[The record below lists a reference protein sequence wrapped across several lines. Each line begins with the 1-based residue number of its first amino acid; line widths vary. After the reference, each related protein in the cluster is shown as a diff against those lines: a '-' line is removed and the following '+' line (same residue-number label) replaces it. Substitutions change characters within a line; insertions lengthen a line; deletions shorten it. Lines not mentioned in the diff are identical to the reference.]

1 MSSRI
6 VDTVNAVTPPASVG
20 LVVLD
25 GHSTGV
31 EDVVRLA
38 DGAARPVPGTD
49 AMKRVEES
57 WDAARQIA
65 ATGRVYG
72 RSTGVGANR
81 NEDVP
86 TEAAAGHGLRLLR
99 SHAGA
104 IGEELP
110 ARQVRAM
117 LAVRANQLLAGG
129 AGLRPTV
136 VTALCEAL
144 ETGAYPVV
152 NEFGSVGTGDIAAL
166 AQVGLALA
174 GEHPWRGLDGSDA
187 AGADAPGPGTSEL
200 GMSEPDAPGL
210 GTSESGGAESGAGR
224 SGSHPGG
231 QASSGPGGQPVSDLG
246 GQPVSDLGGRPVS
259 DLGGQAS
266 SGSGG
271 QLASDPGGQAPSGPG
286 GRQVSSPGGQ
296 PVSGPGGQASSGP
309 GGQPVSDPGG
319 QSVSRPGGQ
328 LASDPGGQPVSGP
341 GGYPVSGPGW
351 QSVSRPRGQSAPPEP
366 QALDNNDALA
376 LISSNALTLG
386 QAALALHELRGLI
399 GATQVVAALSL
410 LAVDGSHEAYA
421 APVHAARPHKG
432 STEVARRMRELIGA
446 ADRPT
451 PPLGRIQDPYG
462 FRCVPQIHGP
472 AHDAADA
479 LEGVLTV
486 EINAAAENPLISPED
501 MAAYHHGGFY
511 QAQLALALDH
521 FRLAVTQVARLSTS
535 RLSTLNEPAYTRLR
549 PFLADHEPASS
560 GVMILEYAAA
570 AALGDLR
577 AFSAPA
583 SLGHAVLSRGV
594 EEQASFASLAARQTL
609 RACGAYRLVV
619 GCELVA
625 AVRAL
630 RQRDL
635 RPEPELP
642 AGRALEL
649 AESVLEPDQA
659 DRPLTDDVTA
669 AAALL
674 DRFTDIWRGS
684 AS

>member
-1 MSSRI
+1 MSSRNM
-6 VDTVNAVTPPASVG
+6 DTFGALDAPVTTG

-25 GHSTGV
+25 GCGTGV
-31 EDVVRLA
+31 EDIVRLA
-38 DGAARPVPGTD
+38 DGTARPVPGTE
-49 AMKRVEES
+49 AMKRVEVS

-86 TEAAAGHGLRLLR
+86 TEAAAEHGLRLLR

-166 AQVGLALA
+166 AQFGLALV
-174 GEHPWRGLDGSDA
+174 GEHRWRGT
-187 AGADAPGPGTSEL
+187 GA
-200 GMSEPDAPGL
+200 
-210 GTSESGGAESGAGR
+210 
-224 SGSHPGG
+224 
-231 QASSGPGGQPVSDLG
+231 
-246 GQPVSDLGGRPVS
+246 
-259 DLGGQAS
+259 
-266 SGSGG
+266 
-271 QLASDPGGQAPSGPG
+271 
-286 GRQVSSPGGQ
+286 
-296 PVSGPGGQASSGP
+296 
-309 GGQPVSDPGG
+309 
-319 QSVSRPGGQ
+319 
-328 LASDPGGQPVSGP
+328 
-341 GGYPVSGPGW
+341 
-351 QSVSRPRGQSAPPEP
+351 PEP
-366 QALDNNDALA
+366 QPLDNNDALA

-386 QAALALHELRGLI
+386 QSALALHELRGLI

-421 APVHAARPHKG
+421 APVHAARPHRG
-432 STEVARRMRELIGA
+432 SVEVARRMRELIGA

-479 LEGVLTV
+479 LDEVLSV
-486 EINAAAENPLISPED
+486 EINAAAENPLISAED

-549 PFLADHEPASS
+549 PFLADQEPASS
-560 GVMILEYAAA
+560 GVMILEYAAG

-635 RPEPELP
+635 RPDPELP
-642 AGRALEL
+642 VGRALEL
-649 AESVLEPDQA
+649 AESVLGLDQA

-684 AS
+684 GS

>member
-6 VDTVNAVTPPASVG
+6 VDAPDPAAVAHTG
-20 LVVLD
+20 LVILD
-25 GHSTGV
+25 GIGLGV
-31 EDVVRLA
+31 ADVVRLA
-38 DGAARPVPGTD
+38 DGSARPVPGTD
-49 AMKRVEES
+49 AMKRVAES

-86 TEAAAGHGLRLLR
+86 TEAAAEHGLRLLR

-144 ETGAYPVV
+144 ENGAYPVV

-166 AQVGLALA
+166 AQAGLALA
-174 GEHPWRGLDGSDA
+174 GEHPWRETGSGGAGIGGRGAGSGGTGVGGRGAQSGGTGAGGQGADWADVDGRGA
-187 AGADAPGPGTSEL
+187 AGAGAAVVGASPSAAPHP
-200 GMSEPDAPGL
+200 EPRRPA
-210 GTSESGGAESGAGR
+210 SGA
-224 SGSHPGG
+224 
-231 QASSGPGGQPVSDLG
+231 
-246 GQPVSDLGGRPVS
+246 
-259 DLGGQAS
+259 
-266 SGSGG
+266 
-271 QLASDPGGQAPSGPG
+271 
-286 GRQVSSPGGQ
+286 
-296 PVSGPGGQASSGP
+296 
-309 GGQPVSDPGG
+309 
-319 QSVSRPGGQ
+319 
-328 LASDPGGQPVSGP
+328 
-341 GGYPVSGPGW
+341 
-351 QSVSRPRGQSAPPEP
+351 PEP
-366 QALDNNDALA
+366 QPLDNNDALA
-376 LISSNALTLG
+376 FISSNALTLG
-386 QAALALHELRGLI
+386 QAALALHELRGLVE
-399 GATQVVAALSL
+399 ATQVVAALSL

-421 APVHAARPHKG
+421 APVHAARRHRG
-432 STEVARRMRELIGA
+432 SAEVARRMRHLIGA
-446 ADRPT
+446 EDRPT

-462 FRCVPQIHGP
+462 FRCLPQIHGP

-479 LEGVLTV
+479 LEEVLAI

-521 FRLAVTQVARLSTS
+521 FRLALTQVARLSTS
-535 RLSTLNEPAYTRLR
+535 RLSTLNEPAFTRLR
-549 PFLADHEPASS
+549 PFLADQEPASS
-560 GVMILEYAAA
+560 GVMILEYAAG

-635 RPEPELP
+635 RPEPGLP
-642 AGRALEL
+642 VGRALEL
-649 AESVLEPDQA
+649 AETVLADDPA
-659 DRPLTDDVTA
+659 DRPLTGDVTA

-684 AS
+684 EA

>member
-1 MSSRI
+1 MSSRN
-6 VDTVNAVTPPASVG
+6 VDVPSGVTAG

-25 GHSTGV
+25 GCSTGV
-31 EDVVRLA
+31 ADVVRLA
-38 DGAARPVPGTD
+38 DGAARPVPGTE

-65 ATGRVYG
+65 ASGRVYG

-86 TEAAAGHGLRLLR
+86 TASAAGHGLRLLR

-174 GEHPWRGLDGSDA
+174 GEHPWRSAA
-187 AGADAPGPGTSEL
+187 AGAGQFPEGQFPQGRYPE
-200 GMSEPDAPGL
+200 GL
-210 GTSESGGAESGAGR
+210 G
-224 SGSHPGG
+224 
-231 QASSGPGGQPVSDLG
+231 
-246 GQPVSDLGGRPVS
+246 
-259 DLGGQAS
+259 
-266 SGSGG
+266 
-271 QLASDPGGQAPSGPG
+271 
-286 GRQVSSPGGQ
+286 
-296 PVSGPGGQASSGP
+296 
-309 GGQPVSDPGG
+309 
-319 QSVSRPGGQ
+319 
-328 LASDPGGQPVSGP
+328 
-341 GGYPVSGPGW
+341 
-351 QSVSRPRGQSAPPEP
+351 PEP
-366 QALDNNDALA
+366 QPLDNNDALA

-386 QAALALHELRGLI
+386 QAALALDELRGLI

-421 APVHAARPHKG
+421 EPVHAARPHRG
-432 STEVARRMRELIGA
+432 SVEVARRMRELIGA
-446 ADRPT
+446 ADRPV

-472 AHDAADA
+472 AQDAADA
-479 LEGVLTV
+479 LEDVLTV
-486 EINAAAENPLISPED
+486 EINAAAENPLICPED

-549 PFLADHEPASS
+549 PFLADSEPASS

-630 RQRDL
+630 RQRGL
-635 RPEPELP
+635 RPDPELP

-649 AESVLEPDQA
+649 AESVLDPEQA
-659 DRPLTDDVTA
+659 DRPLTDDVGT

>member
-6 VDTVNAVTPPASVG
+6 VDTPEAVHTG

-25 GHSTGV
+25 GIGLGV
-31 EDVVRLA
+31 ADVVRLA
-38 DGAARPVPGTD
+38 DGTARPVPGTD
-49 AMKRVEES
+49 AMKRVTES

-86 TEAAAGHGLRLLR
+86 TEAAAEHGLRLLR

-104 IGEELP
+104 IGDELP
-110 ARQVRAM
+110 SRQVRAM

-144 ETGAYPVV
+144 ENGVHPVV

-174 GEHPWRGLDGSDA
+174 GEHPWRER
-187 AGADAPGPGTSEL
+187 DAPGSGVV
-200 GMSEPDAPGL
+200 GAP
-210 GTSESGGAESGAGR
+210 EA
-224 SGSHPGG
+224 
-231 QASSGPGGQPVSDLG
+231 QP
-246 GQPVSDLGGRPVS
+246 
-259 DLGGQAS
+259 
-266 SGSGG
+266 
-271 QLASDPGGQAPSGPG
+271 
-286 GRQVSSPGGQ
+286 
-296 PVSGPGGQASSGP
+296 
-309 GGQPVSDPGG
+309 
-319 QSVSRPGGQ
+319 
-328 LASDPGGQPVSGP
+328 
-341 GGYPVSGPGW
+341 
-351 QSVSRPRGQSAPPEP
+351 
-366 QALDNNDALA
+366 LDNNDALA
-376 LISSNALTLG
+376 FISSNALTLG
-386 QAALALHELRGLI
+386 QSALALYELRGLI
-399 GATQVVAALSL
+399 EATQVVAALSL

-421 APVHAARPHKG
+421 APVHAARPHRG
-432 STEVARRMRELIGA
+432 SARVAARMRELIGA

-462 FRCVPQIHGP
+462 FRCLPQIHGP

-479 LEGVLTV
+479 LEEVLAI

-521 FRLAVTQVARLSTS
+521 FRLALTQVARLSTS

-560 GVMILEYAAA
+560 GVMILEYAAG

-594 EEQASFASLAARQTL
+594 EEQASFASLAARQTG
-609 RACGAYRLVV
+609 RACRAYRLVV

-635 RPEPELP
+635 RPEPDLP
-642 AGRALEL
+642 VGRAFRL
-649 AESVLEPDQA
+649 AESVLQEDQA

-674 DRFTDIWRGS
+674 DRFTEIWRGNE
-684 AS
+684 

>member
-1 MSSRI
+1 MSSRNA
-6 VDTVNAVTPPASVG
+6 DTSSEVVAGLTAG

-25 GHSTGV
+25 GCSTGV
-31 EDVVRLA
+31 TDIVKLA
-38 DGAARPVPGTD
+38 DGAARPVPGTE
-49 AMKRVEES
+49 AMKRVEQS

-86 TEAAAGHGLRLLR
+86 TEAAAEHGLRLLR

-166 AQVGLALA
+166 AQVGLALV
-174 GEHPWRGLDGSDA
+174 GEHPWRGPEQGV
-187 AGADAPGPGTSEL
+187 PP
-200 GMSEPDAPGL
+200 
-210 GTSESGGAESGAGR
+210 
-224 SGSHPGG
+224 
-231 QASSGPGGQPVSDLG
+231 QV
-246 GQPVSDLGGRPVS
+246 
-259 DLGGQAS
+259 
-266 SGSGG
+266 
-271 QLASDPGGQAPSGPG
+271 QAPSAQARAQAQAQAPSVQAQVQAPSVQAQGPSPLG
-286 GRQVSSPGGQ
+286 LGERVTSFGEEVSSVG
-296 PVSGPGGQASSGP
+296 
-309 GGQPVSDPGG
+309 
-319 QSVSRPGGQ
+319 
-328 LASDPGGQPVSGP
+328 
-341 GGYPVSGPGW
+341 
-351 QSVSRPRGQSAPPEP
+351 RGLPPEP
-366 QALDNNDALA
+366 QPLDNNDALA

-386 QAALALHELRGLI
+386 QSALALDELRGLI
-399 GATQVVAALSL
+399 EATQVVAALSL

-432 STEVARRMRELIGA
+432 SAEVARRMRELIGA

-472 AHDAADA
+472 AQDAADA
-479 LEGVLTV
+479 LEEVLV
-486 EINAAAENPLISPED
+486 IEINAAAENPLISPED

-619 GCELVA
+619 GCELVS

-635 RPEPELP
+635 RPDPELP
-642 AGRALEL
+642 VGRAMEL
-649 AESVLEPDQA
+649 AESVLGLDQT

-684 AS
+684 ES

>member
-1 MSSRI
+1 MSSRN
-6 VDTVNAVTPPASVG
+6 VDTFDAVDAPVTAG

-25 GHSTGV
+25 GCGTGV
-31 EDVVRLA
+31 EDIVRLA
-38 DGAARPVPGTD
+38 DGTSRPVPGTE
-49 AMKRVEES
+49 AMKRVEVS

-86 TEAAAGHGLRLLR
+86 TEAAAEHGLRLLR

-144 ETGAYPVV
+144 EAGAYPVV

-166 AQVGLALA
+166 AQLGLALV
-174 GEHPWRGLDGSDA
+174 GEHRWRGT
-187 AGADAPGPGTSEL
+187 GA
-200 GMSEPDAPGL
+200 
-210 GTSESGGAESGAGR
+210 
-224 SGSHPGG
+224 
-231 QASSGPGGQPVSDLG
+231 
-246 GQPVSDLGGRPVS
+246 
-259 DLGGQAS
+259 
-266 SGSGG
+266 
-271 QLASDPGGQAPSGPG
+271 
-286 GRQVSSPGGQ
+286 
-296 PVSGPGGQASSGP
+296 
-309 GGQPVSDPGG
+309 
-319 QSVSRPGGQ
+319 
-328 LASDPGGQPVSGP
+328 
-341 GGYPVSGPGW
+341 
-351 QSVSRPRGQSAPPEP
+351 PEP
-366 QALDNNDALA
+366 QPLDNNDALA

-386 QAALALHELRGLI
+386 QSALALHELRGLI
-399 GATQVVAALSL
+399 AATQVVAALSL

-421 APVHAARPHKG
+421 APVHAARPHRG
-432 STEVARRMRELIGA
+432 SGEVARRMRELIGA

-479 LEGVLTV
+479 LDEVLSV
-486 EINAAAENPLISPED
+486 EINAAAENPLISAED

-560 GVMILEYAAA
+560 GVMILEYAAG

-635 RPEPELP
+635 RPDPELP
-642 AGRALEL
+642 VGRALEL
-649 AESVLEPDQA
+649 AESVLGLDQA

-674 DRFTDIWRGS
+674 DRFADIWRGS
-684 AS
+684 GS

>member
-6 VDTVNAVTPPASVG
+6 VDNPPSVPAVEPSERSAT
-20 LVVLD
+20 VVLD
-25 GHSTGV
+25 GSGLGV

-38 DGAARPVPGTD
+38 DGAARPVPGAD
-49 AMKRVEES
+49 ALLRVEHS
-57 WDAARQIA
+57 WNAARQIA

-86 TEAAAGHGLRLLR
+86 TEAAADHGLRLLR

-104 IGEELP
+104 VGEELP
-110 ARQVRAM
+110 ARQVRAA

-129 AGLRPTV
+129 AGLRPSV

-144 ETGAYPVV
+144 ESGAYPVV
-152 NEFGSVGTGDIAAL
+152 NEFGSVGTGDIAGL

-174 GEHPWRGLDGSDA
+174 GERPWRGPA
-187 AGADAPGPGTSEL
+187 A
-200 GMSEPDAPGL
+200 
-210 GTSESGGAESGAGR
+210 
-224 SGSHPGG
+224 
-231 QASSGPGGQPVSDLG
+231 
-246 GQPVSDLGGRPVS
+246 
-259 DLGGQAS
+259 
-266 SGSGG
+266 
-271 QLASDPGGQAPSGPG
+271 
-286 GRQVSSPGGQ
+286 
-296 PVSGPGGQASSGP
+296 
-309 GGQPVSDPGG
+309 
-319 QSVSRPGGQ
+319 
-328 LASDPGGQPVSGP
+328 
-341 GGYPVSGPGW
+341 
-351 QSVSRPRGQSAPPEP
+351 PEP
-366 QALDNNDALA
+366 QSLDNNDALA
-376 LISSNALTLG
+376 LISSNAVTLG
-386 QAALALHELRGLI
+386 QSALALHELRGLI

-421 APVHAARPHKG
+421 APVHAARPHRG
-432 STEVARRMRELIGA
+432 SAEVARRMRELIGA

-462 FRCVPQIHGP
+462 LRCVPQIHGP

-479 LEGVLTV
+479 LERVLTV
-486 EINAAAENPLISPED
+486 EINAAAENPLIAPED
-501 MAAYHHGGFY
+501 LAAYHHGGFY
-511 QAQLALALDH
+511 ALQLALALDH
-521 FRLAVTQVARLSTS
+521 FRLALTQVARLSTS

-549 PFLADHEPASS
+549 PFLADHEPAAS

-635 RPEPELP
+635 RPDPGLP
-642 AGRALEL
+642 AGRAFAL
-649 AESVLEPDQA
+649 AESVLDPDPA
-659 DRPLTDDVTA
+659 DRPLTQDVTR

>member
-1 MSSRI
+1 MSSHM
-6 VDTVNAVTPPASVG
+6 VDASGFVYSG
-20 LVVLD
+20 SVILD
-25 GHSTGV
+25 GTALEVS
-31 EDVVRLA
+31 DVVRLA
-38 DGAARPVPGTD
+38 DGAARPVPGAE
-49 AMKRVEES
+49 AMKRVTES

-117 LAVRANQLLAGG
+117 LAIRANQLLAGG
-129 AGLRPTV
+129 AGLRPGV
-136 VTALCEAL
+136 ITALCEAL
-144 ETGAYPVV
+144 EAGVHPVV

-174 GEHPWRGLDGSDA
+174 GERPWRE
-187 AGADAPGPGTSEL
+187 PGTSW
-200 GMSEPDAPGL
+200 
-210 GTSESGGAESGAGR
+210 AG
-224 SGSHPGG
+224 
-231 QASSGPGGQPVSDLG
+231 SSQTAV
-246 GQPVSDLGGRPVS
+246 VR
-259 DLGGQAS
+259 A
-266 SGSGG
+266 
-271 QLASDPGGQAPSGPG
+271 
-286 GRQVSSPGGQ
+286 
-296 PVSGPGGQASSGP
+296 
-309 GGQPVSDPGG
+309 
-319 QSVSRPGGQ
+319 
-328 LASDPGGQPVSGP
+328 
-341 GGYPVSGPGW
+341 
-351 QSVSRPRGQSAPPEP
+351 PEP
-366 QALDNNDALA
+366 QPLDNNDALA
-376 LISSNALTLG
+376 LISSNALTLA

-410 LAVDGSHEAYA
+410 LAVDGSHEPFA
-421 APVHAARPHKG
+421 APVHAARPHRG
-432 STEVARRMRELIGA
+432 SAEVARRMRALIGA
-446 ADRPT
+446 AERPS

-462 FRCVPQIHGP
+462 FRCLPQIHGP
-472 AHDAADA
+472 AQDAADA
-479 LEGVLTV
+479 LEQVLAV

-511 QAQLALALDH
+511 LTQLALALDH

-549 PFLADHEPASS
+549 PFLADQEPASS
-560 GVMILEYAAA
+560 GVMILEYAAG
-570 AALGDLR
+570 AALGDVR

-630 RQRDL
+630 RLRDL
-635 RPEPELP
+635 RPDPDLP
-642 AGRALEL
+642 VGRALAL
-649 AESVLEPDQA
+649 AESVLDEDPA

-674 DRFTDIWRGS
+674 DKFTEIWARS
-684 AS
+684 TS

>member
-6 VDTVNAVTPPASVG
+6 VDAPGVEHSG
-20 LVVLD
+20 LVILD
-25 GHSTGV
+25 GIGMGV
-31 EDVVRLA
+31 DDVVRLA
-38 DGAARPVPGTD
+38 DGVARPVPGTD
-49 AMKRVEES
+49 GMRRAEES
-57 WDAARQIA
+57 WNAARQIA

-136 VTALCEAL
+136 VGALCEAL
-144 ETGAYPVV
+144 ESGAHPVV

-174 GEHPWRGLDGSDA
+174 GEHPWRGEKPP
-187 AGADAPGPGTSEL
+187 AP
-200 GMSEPDAPGL
+200 
-210 GTSESGGAESGAGR
+210 
-224 SGSHPGG
+224 
-231 QASSGPGGQPVSDLG
+231 QP
-246 GQPVSDLGGRPVS
+246 
-259 DLGGQAS
+259 
-266 SGSGG
+266 
-271 QLASDPGGQAPSGPG
+271 
-286 GRQVSSPGGQ
+286 
-296 PVSGPGGQASSGP
+296 
-309 GGQPVSDPGG
+309 
-319 QSVSRPGGQ
+319 
-328 LASDPGGQPVSGP
+328 
-341 GGYPVSGPGW
+341 
-351 QSVSRPRGQSAPPEP
+351 
-366 QALDNNDALA
+366 LDNNDALA

-386 QAALALHELRGLI
+386 QSALALHELRGLI
-399 GATQVVAALSL
+399 EATQVVAALSL

-421 APVHAARPHKG
+421 APVHAARPHRG
-432 STEVARRMRELIGA
+432 SMAVARRMRELIGA

-462 FRCVPQIHGP
+462 FRCLPQIHGP
-472 AHDAADA
+472 ALDAADA
-479 LEGVLTV
+479 LEQVLAV
-486 EINAAAENPLISPED
+486 EINAAAENPLISAED
-501 MAAYHHGGFY
+501 LAAYHHGGFY

-535 RLSTLNEPAYTRLR
+535 RLSSLNEPAFTRLR
-549 PFLADHEPASS
+549 PFLADQEAASS
-560 GVMILEYAAA
+560 GVMILEYAAG

-609 RACGAYRLVV
+609 RACRAYRLVV

-630 RQRDL
+630 RQREL
-635 RPEPELP
+635 RPEPGL
-642 AGRALEL
+642 GVGLALEL
-649 AESVLEPDQA
+649 AEAVLEADPA

-669 AAALL
+669 AAGLL
-674 DRFTDIWRGS
+674 DRFTDIWRGTTS
-684 AS
+684 

>member
-1 MSSRI
+1 MSSPVVDGPAV
-6 VDTVNAVTPPASVG
+6 VDTGSV
-20 LVVLD
+20 LLD
-25 GHSTGV
+25 GRGLSV
-31 EDVVRLA
+31 ADVVRLA
-38 DGAARPVPGTD
+38 DGAARPVPQD
-49 AMKRVEES
+49 EAMKRATRS
-57 WDAARQIA
+57 WDAARRIA

-86 TEAAAGHGLRLLR
+86 TEAAAEHGLRLLR
-99 SHAGA
+99 SHAGG

-144 ETGAYPVV
+144 ESGAHPVV
-152 NEFGSVGTGDIAAL
+152 NEFGSVGTGDLTAL
-166 AQVGLALA
+166 AQAGLALV
-174 GEHPWRGLDGSDA
+174 GEHPWRG
-187 AGADAPGPGTSEL
+187 AGA
-200 GMSEPDAPGL
+200 
-210 GTSESGGAESGAGR
+210 
-224 SGSHPGG
+224 
-231 QASSGPGGQPVSDLG
+231 
-246 GQPVSDLGGRPVS
+246 
-259 DLGGQAS
+259 
-266 SGSGG
+266 
-271 QLASDPGGQAPSGPG
+271 
-286 GRQVSSPGGQ
+286 
-296 PVSGPGGQASSGP
+296 
-309 GGQPVSDPGG
+309 
-319 QSVSRPGGQ
+319 
-328 LASDPGGQPVSGP
+328 
-341 GGYPVSGPGW
+341 
-351 QSVSRPRGQSAPPEP
+351 PEP
-366 QALDNNDALA
+366 QPLDNNDALA

-399 GATQVVAALSL
+399 AATQVVAALSL
-410 LAVDGSHEAYA
+410 LAVDGSHEPYA
-421 APVHAARPHKG
+421 APVHQARPHRG
-432 STEVARRMRELIGA
+432 AGEVARRMRELIGA

-462 FRCVPQIHGP
+462 FRCLPQIHGP

-479 LEGVLTV
+479 LEAVLAV
-486 EINAAAENPLISPED
+486 ELNAAAENPLIAAD
-501 MAAYHHGGFY
+501 DLAAYHHGGFY
-511 QAQLALALDH
+511 QAGLALALDH

-560 GVMILEYAAA
+560 GVMILEYSAA

-635 RPEPELP
+635 RPEPGLP

-649 AESVLEPDQA
+649 AEAVLDDDQA

-669 AAALL
+669 AARLL
-674 DRFTDIWRGS
+674 DRFTEIWRGNG
-684 AS
+684 A

>member
-6 VDTVNAVTPPASVG
+6 VDKPSPGYSDLVILDGVG
-20 LVVLD
+20 L
-25 GHSTGV
+25 GV

-38 DGAARPVPGTD
+38 EGAARPVPGTE

-81 NEDVP
+81 TEDVP

-129 AGLRPTV
+129 AGLRPSV
-136 VTALCEAL
+136 VTALCDAL
-144 ETGAYPVV
+144 DSGAYPVV

-166 AQVGLALA
+166 AQAGLALA
-174 GEHPWRGLDGSDA
+174 GEHPWKG
-187 AGADAPGPGTSEL
+187 AGAP
-200 GMSEPDAPGL
+200 
-210 GTSESGGAESGAGR
+210 
-224 SGSHPGG
+224 
-231 QASSGPGGQPVSDLG
+231 QP
-246 GQPVSDLGGRPVS
+246 QP
-259 DLGGQAS
+259 
-266 SGSGG
+266 
-271 QLASDPGGQAPSGPG
+271 
-286 GRQVSSPGGQ
+286 
-296 PVSGPGGQASSGP
+296 
-309 GGQPVSDPGG
+309 
-319 QSVSRPGGQ
+319 
-328 LASDPGGQPVSGP
+328 
-341 GGYPVSGPGW
+341 
-351 QSVSRPRGQSAPPEP
+351 
-366 QALDNNDALA
+366 LDNNDALA
-376 LISSNALTLG
+376 FISSNALTLG
-386 QAALALHELRGLI
+386 QAALALHELRGLVA
-399 GATQVVAALSL
+399 ATQVVAALSL

-421 APVHAARPHKG
+421 APVHAARPHRG
-432 STEVARRMRELIGA
+432 SAEVARRMRRLIGA

-462 FRCVPQIHGP
+462 FRCLPQIHGP

-479 LEGVLTV
+479 LEEVLAI

-549 PFLADHEPASS
+549 PFLADNEPASS
-560 GVMILEYAAA
+560 GVMILEYAAG

-609 RACGAYRLVV
+609 RACSAYRLVV

-630 RQRDL
+630 HLRGL

-642 AGRALEL
+642 VGRALEL
-649 AESVLEPDQA
+649 AESVLEADLA

-669 AAALL
+669 AARLL

-684 AS
+684 TS

>member
-1 MSSRI
+1 MSSRNA
-6 VDTVNAVTPPASVG
+6 DTSRAVVAGLTTG

-25 GHSTGV
+25 GCSTGV
-31 EDVVRLA
+31 ADIVRLA
-38 DGAARPVPGTD
+38 DGAARPVPGTE
-49 AMKRVEES
+49 AMKRVEQS

-86 TEAAAGHGLRLLR
+86 TEAAAEHGLRLLR

-166 AQVGLALA
+166 AQVGLALV
-174 GEHPWRGLDGSDA
+174 GEHPWRGPEQG
-187 AGADAPGPGTSEL
+187 GP
-200 GMSEPDAPGL
+200 P
-210 GTSESGGAESGAGR
+210 R
-224 SGSHPGG
+224 
-231 QASSGPGGQPVSDLG
+231 V
-246 GQPVSDLGGRPVS
+246 
-259 DLGGQAS
+259 
-266 SGSGG
+266 
-271 QLASDPGGQAPSGPG
+271 QAPSVQAQAPSPLGLG
-286 GRQVSSPGGQ
+286 ERVTSFGEEVSSVGQ
-296 PVSGPGGQASSGP
+296 GLPPAP
-309 GGQPVSDPGG
+309 QP
-319 QSVSRPGGQ
+319 
-328 LASDPGGQPVSGP
+328 
-341 GGYPVSGPGW
+341 
-351 QSVSRPRGQSAPPEP
+351 
-366 QALDNNDALA
+366 LDNNDALA

-386 QAALALHELRGLI
+386 QSALALDELRGLI
-399 GATQVVAALSL
+399 EATQVVAALSL

-432 STEVARRMRELIGA
+432 SAEVARRMRELIGS

-472 AHDAADA
+472 AQDAADA
-479 LEGVLTV
+479 LEEVLVV

-619 GCELVA
+619 GCELVS

-635 RPEPELP
+635 RPDPELP
-642 AGRALEL
+642 VGRAMEL
-649 AESVLEPDQA
+649 AESVLGLDQT

-684 AS
+684 ES

>member
-1 MSSRI
+1 MSSQI
-6 VDTVNAVTPPASVG
+6 VDAAGAVSSGHTGP
-20 LVVLD
+20 VVLD
-25 GHSTGV
+25 GTGLRV

-38 DGAARPVPGTD
+38 DGTARPEPGSD
-49 AMKRVEES
+49 AMKRVAES

-86 TEAAAGHGLRLLR
+86 TEAAAEHGLRLLR

-110 ARQVRAM
+110 ARQVRAL

-144 ETGAYPVV
+144 ESGAYPVV

-166 AQVGLALA
+166 AQVALALA
-174 GEHPWRGLDGSDA
+174 GEHQWRGAGS
-187 AGADAPGPGTSEL
+187 
-200 GMSEPDAPGL
+200 
-210 GTSESGGAESGAGR
+210 SGAGDA
-224 SGSHPGG
+224 SGE
-231 QASSGPGGQPVSDLG
+231 
-246 GQPVSDLGGRPVS
+246 
-259 DLGGQAS
+259 
-266 SGSGG
+266 
-271 QLASDPGGQAPSGPG
+271 
-286 GRQVSSPGGQ
+286 
-296 PVSGPGGQASSGP
+296 
-309 GGQPVSDPGG
+309 
-319 QSVSRPGGQ
+319 
-328 LASDPGGQPVSGP
+328 
-341 GGYPVSGPGW
+341 
-351 QSVSRPRGQSAPPEP
+351 PRGVVGAPEP
-366 QALDNNDALA
+366 QHLDNNDALA
-376 LISSNALTLG
+376 FISSNALTLA
-386 QAALALHELRGLI
+386 QAALALHELRGLLE
-399 GATQVVAALSL
+399 ATQVVGALSV
-410 LAVDGSHEAYA
+410 LAIDGAHEAYA
-421 APVHAARPHKG
+421 APVHAARPHRG
-432 STEVARRMRELIGA
+432 SIEVARRMRELTGA
-446 ADRPT
+446 PDRPA
-451 PPLGRIQDPYG
+451 PPLGRLQDPYG
-462 FRCVPQIHGP
+462 FRCLPQVHGP

-479 LEGVLTV
+479 LEEVV
-486 EINAAAENPLISPED
+486 AIEINAAAENPLIAPED

-521 FRLAVTQVARLSTS
+521 FRLALTQVARLSTS
-535 RLSTLNEPAYTRLR
+535 RLSTLNEPVYTRLR

-560 GVMILEYAAA
+560 GVMILEYAAG

-630 RQRDL
+630 RQREIRPDPDL
-635 RPEPELP
+635 PV
-642 AGRALEL
+642 GRALEL
-649 AESVLEPDQA
+649 ALSVLNEDQA

-674 DRFTDIWRGS
+674 DRFTDIWRGE
-684 AS
+684 

>member
-6 VDTVNAVTPPASVG
+6 VDAPVSVPSARSAA
-20 LVVLD
+20 VVLD
-25 GHSTGV
+25 GSGLGV

-38 DGAARPVPGTD
+38 DGAAHPVPEAG
-49 AMKRVEES
+49 AMRRVEHS
-57 WDAARQIA
+57 WNAARQIA

-129 AGLRPTV
+129 AGLRPGV

-144 ETGAYPVV
+144 ETGAHPVV

-166 AQVGLALA
+166 AQLGLALA
-174 GEHPWRGLDGSDA
+174 GEHPWRG
-187 AGADAPGPGTSEL
+187 AGAPA
-200 GMSEPDAPGL
+200 A
-210 GTSESGGAESGAGR
+210 
-224 SGSHPGG
+224 
-231 QASSGPGGQPVSDLG
+231 QP
-246 GQPVSDLGGRPVS
+246 
-259 DLGGQAS
+259 
-266 SGSGG
+266 
-271 QLASDPGGQAPSGPG
+271 
-286 GRQVSSPGGQ
+286 
-296 PVSGPGGQASSGP
+296 
-309 GGQPVSDPGG
+309 
-319 QSVSRPGGQ
+319 
-328 LASDPGGQPVSGP
+328 
-341 GGYPVSGPGW
+341 
-351 QSVSRPRGQSAPPEP
+351 
-366 QALDNNDALA
+366 LDNNDALA

-386 QAALALHELRGLI
+386 QSALALRELRGLI

-410 LAVDGSHEAYA
+410 IAVDGSHEAYA
-421 APVHAARPHKG
+421 APVHAARPHRG

-462 FRCVPQIHGP
+462 FRCLPQIHGP

-479 LEGVLTV
+479 LEQVLTV
-486 EINAAAENPLISPED
+486 EINAAAENPLIAPAD
-501 MAAYHHGGFY
+501 QAAYHHGGFY

-521 FRLAVTQVARLSTS
+521 FRLALTQVARLSTS

-549 PFLADHEPASS
+549 PFLADPEPASS
-560 GVMILEYAAA
+560 GVMILEYAAG

-635 RPEPELP
+635 RPDPGLP
-642 AGRALEL
+642 AGRAFAL
-649 AESVLEPDQA
+649 AESVLDADPA
-659 DRPLTDDVTA
+659 DRPLTDDVTQ

>member
-1 MSSRI
+1 MSSQI
-6 VDTVNAVTPPASVG
+6 ADAADAMVSGNSD

-25 GHSTGV
+25 GVGFGV
-31 EDVVRLA
+31 ADVVRLA
-38 DGAARPVPGTD
+38 DGDARPVPGTD
-49 AMKRVEES
+49 AMKRATDS

-86 TEAAAGHGLRLLR
+86 TEAAAEHGLRLLR

-104 IGEELP
+104 IGDELP
-110 ARQVRAM
+110 AREVRAM

-144 ETGAYPVV
+144 ESGVYPVV

-166 AQVGLALA
+166 AQVGLALV
-174 GEHPWRGLDGSDA
+174 GEHPWRGV
-187 AGADAPGPGTSEL
+187 PGDHALVG
-200 GMSEPDAPGL
+200 
-210 GTSESGGAESGAGR
+210 
-224 SGSHPGG
+224 
-231 QASSGPGGQPVSDLG
+231 V
-246 GQPVSDLGGRPVS
+246 
-259 DLGGQAS
+259 
-266 SGSGG
+266 
-271 QLASDPGGQAPSGPG
+271 
-286 GRQVSSPGGQ
+286 
-296 PVSGPGGQASSGP
+296 
-309 GGQPVSDPGG
+309 
-319 QSVSRPGGQ
+319 
-328 LASDPGGQPVSGP
+328 
-341 GGYPVSGPGW
+341 
-351 QSVSRPRGQSAPPEP
+351 PEP
-366 QALDNNDALA
+366 QPLDNNDALA

-386 QAALALHELRGLI
+386 QSALALHELRGLI
-399 GATQVVAALSL
+399 GATQVVGALSL
-410 LAVDGSHEAYA
+410 LAVDGSHEPFA
-421 APVHAARPHKG
+421 APVHAARPHRG
-432 STEVARRMRELIGA
+432 SSEVARRMRELIGA

-462 FRCVPQIHGP
+462 FRCLPQIHGP

-479 LEGVLTV
+479 LEEVLAI
-486 EINAAAENPLISPED
+486 EINAAAENPFISAED
-501 MAAYHHGGFY
+501 MTAYHHGGFY

-521 FRLAVTQVARLSTS
+521 FRLAITQVARLSTS
-535 RLSTLNEPAYTRLR
+535 RLSSLNEPAFTRLK
-549 PFLADHEPASS
+549 PFLADNEPASS

-609 RACGAYRLVV
+609 RACRAYRLVV

-635 RPEPELP
+635 RPDPELP
-642 AGRALEL
+642 VGRALEL
-649 AESVLEPDQA
+649 AESVLDDGTA

-669 AAALL
+669 AAGLL
-674 DRFTDIWRGS
+674 DRFTEIWRGS
-684 AS
+684 TS

>member
-1 MSSRI
+1 MPPP
-6 VDTVNAVTPPASVG
+6 TPPPVSTG
-20 LVVLD
+20 IVVLD
-25 GHSTGV
+25 GVGLGV

-49 AMKRVEES
+49 AMKRVEEV
-57 WDAARQIA
+57 WDVARRIA

-81 NEDVP
+81 NEAVP
-86 TEAAAGHGLRLLR
+86 TEAAADHGLRLLR

-104 IGEELP
+104 IGAELP

-129 AGLRPTV
+129 AGLRPGV

-144 ETGAYPVV
+144 ENGAHPVI

-166 AQVGLALA
+166 AQMGLALA
-174 GEHPWRGLDGSDA
+174 GEHEWIGPVTAAA
-187 AGADAPGPGTSEL
+187 AGGP
-200 GMSEPDAPGL
+200 A
-210 GTSESGGAESGAGR
+210 
-224 SGSHPGG
+224 
-231 QASSGPGGQPVSDLG
+231 
-246 GQPVSDLGGRPVS
+246 
-259 DLGGQAS
+259 
-266 SGSGG
+266 
-271 QLASDPGGQAPSGPG
+271 
-286 GRQVSSPGGQ
+286 
-296 PVSGPGGQASSGP
+296 
-309 GGQPVSDPGG
+309 
-319 QSVSRPGGQ
+319 
-328 LASDPGGQPVSGP
+328 
-341 GGYPVSGPGW
+341 
-351 QSVSRPRGQSAPPEP
+351 PRGWSVAGAPEP

-399 GATQVVAALSL
+399 AATQVVAALSL
-410 LAVDGSHEAYA
+410 HAVDGSHEAYA
-421 APVHAARPHKG
+421 APVHAARPHRG
-432 STEVARRMRELIGA
+432 SVEVARRMRELIGSA
-446 ADRPT
+446 ARPT

-462 FRCVPQIHGP
+462 FRCLPQIHGP

-479 LEGVLTV
+479 LEGVLGI

-501 MAAYHHGGFY
+501 FTAYHHGGFY

-535 RLSTLNEPAYTRLR
+535 RLSTLNEPAFTRLR
-549 PFLADHEPASS
+549 PFLADHEPAAS
-560 GVMILEYAAA
+560 GVMILEYAAG

-609 RACGAYRLVV
+609 RACDAYRLVV

-635 RPEPELP
+635 RPDPELP

-649 AESVLEPDQA
+649 AESVLDAESA

-674 DRFTDIWRGS
+674 DRFTEIWRGS
-684 AS
+684 GA

>member
-1 MSSRI
+1 MLSR
-6 VDTVNAVTPPASVG
+6 TVATPDAAHAG
-20 LVVLD
+20 LVILD
-25 GHSTGV
+25 GVGFGV

-38 DGAARPVPGTD
+38 DGVARPVPGTD
-49 AMKRVEES
+49 AMRRAEDS
-57 WDAARQIA
+57 WNAARRIA

-81 NEDVP
+81 SEDVP

-99 SHAGA
+99 SHSGA
-104 IGEELP
+104 IGRELP
-110 ARQVRAM
+110 ARQVRAT

-129 AGLRPTV
+129 AGLRPSV
-136 VTALCEAL
+136 ITALCDAL

-174 GEHPWRGLDGSDA
+174 GEHPWRG
-187 AGADAPGPGTSEL
+187 AGA
-200 GMSEPDAPGL
+200 
-210 GTSESGGAESGAGR
+210 
-224 SGSHPGG
+224 
-231 QASSGPGGQPVSDLG
+231 
-246 GQPVSDLGGRPVS
+246 
-259 DLGGQAS
+259 
-266 SGSGG
+266 
-271 QLASDPGGQAPSGPG
+271 
-286 GRQVSSPGGQ
+286 
-296 PVSGPGGQASSGP
+296 
-309 GGQPVSDPGG
+309 
-319 QSVSRPGGQ
+319 
-328 LASDPGGQPVSGP
+328 
-341 GGYPVSGPGW
+341 
-351 QSVSRPRGQSAPPEP
+351 PEP
-366 QALDNNDALA
+366 QPLDNNDALA

-386 QAALALHELRGLI
+386 QSALALHELRGLI

-421 APVHAARPHKG
+421 APVHAARPHRG

-451 PPLGRIQDPYG
+451 PPLGRLQDPYG
-462 FRCVPQIHGP
+462 FRCLPQIHGP

-479 LEGVLTV
+479 LDTVLTV
-486 EINAAAENPLISPED
+486 EINAAAENPLISSED
-501 MAAYHHGGFY
+501 LAAYHHGGFY

-521 FRLAVTQVARLSTS
+521 FRLSVMQVARLSTS

-577 AFSAPA
+577 AFAAPA

-609 RACGAYRLVV
+609 RACDAFRLVV

-630 RQRDL
+630 RQRGL
-635 RPEPELP
+635 RPDPELP
-642 AGRALEL
+642 VGRALAL
-649 AESVLEPDQA
+649 AESVLDEDAA

-669 AAALL
+669 AAATL

-684 AS
+684 TP

>member
-1 MSSRI
+1 MSSQI
-6 VDTVNAVTPPASVG
+6 ADAADAMVSGSSD

-25 GHSTGV
+25 GVGFGV
-31 EDVVRLA
+31 ADVVRLA
-38 DGAARPVPGTD
+38 DGDARPVPGTD
-49 AMKRVEES
+49 AMKRAAES

-86 TEAAAGHGLRLLR
+86 TEAAAEHGLRLLR

-104 IGEELP
+104 IGDELP
-110 ARQVRAM
+110 AREVRAM

-144 ETGAYPVV
+144 ESGVYPAV

-166 AQVGLALA
+166 AQVGLALV
-174 GEHPWRGLDGSDA
+174 GERSWRG
-187 AGADAPGPGTSEL
+187 T
-200 GMSEPDAPGL
+200 
-210 GTSESGGAESGAGR
+210 GR
-224 SGSHPGG
+224 
-231 QASSGPGGQPVSDLG
+231 D
-246 GQPVSDLGGRPVS
+246 
-259 DLGGQAS
+259 
-266 SGSGG
+266 
-271 QLASDPGGQAPSGPG
+271 
-286 GRQVSSPGGQ
+286 
-296 PVSGPGGQASSGP
+296 
-309 GGQPVSDPGG
+309 
-319 QSVSRPGGQ
+319 SVG
-328 LASDPGGQPVSGP
+328 V
-341 GGYPVSGPGW
+341 
-351 QSVSRPRGQSAPPEP
+351 PEP
-366 QALDNNDALA
+366 QPLDNNDALA

-386 QAALALHELRGLI
+386 QSALALHELRGLI
-399 GATQVVAALSL
+399 GATQVVGALSL
-410 LAVDGSHEAYA
+410 LAVDGSHEPFA
-421 APVHAARPHKG
+421 APVHAARPHRG
-432 STEVARRMRELIGA
+432 SVEVARRMRELIGA

-462 FRCVPQIHGP
+462 FRCLPQIHGP

-479 LEGVLTV
+479 LEEVLAI
-486 EINAAAENPLISPED
+486 EINAAAENPFISAED
-501 MAAYHHGGFY
+501 MTAYHHGGFY

-521 FRLAVTQVARLSTS
+521 FRLALTQVARLSTS
-535 RLSTLNEPAYTRLR
+535 RLSSLNEPSFTRLK
-549 PFLADHEPASS
+549 PFLADNEPASS

-609 RACGAYRLVV
+609 RACRAYRLVV

-642 AGRALEL
+642 VGRALEL
-649 AESVLEPDQA
+649 AESVLDDETA

-669 AAALL
+669 AAGLL
-674 DRFTDIWRGS
+674 DRFTEIWRGS
-684 AS
+684 TS

>member
-1 MSSRI
+1 MSSRN
-6 VDTVNAVTPPASVG
+6 VDTFDAMDAPVPAG

-25 GHSTGV
+25 GCGTGV
-31 EDVVRLA
+31 ADIVRLA
-38 DGAARPVPGTD
+38 DGTAHPVPGTE
-49 AMKRVEES
+49 AMKRVELS

-86 TEAAAGHGLRLLR
+86 TEAASEHGLRLLR

-117 LAVRANQLLAGG
+117 LAVRANQVLAGG

-166 AQVGLALA
+166 AQLGLALV
-174 GEHPWRGLDGSDA
+174 GEHRWRGT
-187 AGADAPGPGTSEL
+187 GAPRP
-200 GMSEPDAPGL
+200 
-210 GTSESGGAESGAGR
+210 
-224 SGSHPGG
+224 
-231 QASSGPGGQPVSDLG
+231 QP
-246 GQPVSDLGGRPVS
+246 
-259 DLGGQAS
+259 
-266 SGSGG
+266 
-271 QLASDPGGQAPSGPG
+271 
-286 GRQVSSPGGQ
+286 
-296 PVSGPGGQASSGP
+296 
-309 GGQPVSDPGG
+309 
-319 QSVSRPGGQ
+319 
-328 LASDPGGQPVSGP
+328 
-341 GGYPVSGPGW
+341 
-351 QSVSRPRGQSAPPEP
+351 
-366 QALDNNDALA
+366 LDNNDALA

-386 QAALALHELRGLI
+386 QSALALHELRGLI

-421 APVHAARPHKG
+421 APVHAARPHHG
-432 STEVARRMRELIGA
+432 SGEVARRMRELIGA

-479 LEGVLTV
+479 LDDVLRI
-486 EINAAAENPLISPED
+486 EINAAAENPLISAED

-549 PFLADHEPASS
+549 PFLADNEPASS
-560 GVMILEYAAA
+560 GVMILEYAAG

-635 RPEPELP
+635 RPDPELP
-642 AGRALEL
+642 VGRALEL
-649 AESVLEPDQA
+649 AESVLGPDQA

-684 AS
+684 GS

>member
-1 MSSRI
+1 MSSRD
-6 VDTVNAVTPPASVG
+6 VDTPSAVAAD

-25 GHSTGV
+25 GVSTGV
-31 EDVVRLA
+31 ADVVRLA
-38 DGAARPVPGTD
+38 DGTARPVPGTD

-86 TEAAAGHGLRLLR
+86 TEAAAEHGLRLLR

-166 AQVGLALA
+166 AQVGLALV
-174 GEHPWRGLDGSDA
+174 GEHPWRR
-187 AGADAPGPGTSEL
+187 PE
-200 GMSEPDAPGL
+200 
-210 GTSESGGAESGAGR
+210 GGHCLEDLVLEGGR
-224 SGSHPGG
+224 SPRDLVP
-231 QASSGPGGQPVSDLG
+231 APQP
-246 GQPVSDLGGRPVS
+246 
-259 DLGGQAS
+259 
-266 SGSGG
+266 
-271 QLASDPGGQAPSGPG
+271 
-286 GRQVSSPGGQ
+286 
-296 PVSGPGGQASSGP
+296 
-309 GGQPVSDPGG
+309 
-319 QSVSRPGGQ
+319 
-328 LASDPGGQPVSGP
+328 
-341 GGYPVSGPGW
+341 
-351 QSVSRPRGQSAPPEP
+351 
-366 QALDNNDALA
+366 LDNNDALA

-399 GATQVVAALSL
+399 AATQVVAALSL

-421 APVHAARPHKG
+421 APVHAARPHQG
-432 STEVARRMRELIGA
+432 SVEVARRMRELIGA

-462 FRCVPQIHGP
+462 FRCIPQIHGP

-479 LEGVLTV
+479 LEAVLTV

-560 GVMILEYAAA
+560 GVMILEYAAG

-642 AGRALEL
+642 VGRALEL
-649 AESVLEPDQA
+649 AESVLDPEQA
-659 DRPLTDDVTA
+659 DRPLTDDVTV

-684 AS
+684 TS

>member
-1 MSSRI
+1 MER
-6 VDTVNAVTPPASVG
+6 
-20 LVVLD
+20 
-25 GHSTGV
+25 
-31 EDVVRLA
+31 
-38 DGAARPVPGTD
+38 
-49 AMKRVEES
+49 S
-57 WDAARQIA
+57 WSAARQIA

-110 ARQVRAM
+110 AREVRAM

-129 AGLRPTV
+129 AGLRPGV

-144 ETGAYPVV
+144 ESGAYPVV

-174 GEHPWRGLDGSDA
+174 GEHPWRGV
-187 AGADAPGPGTSEL
+187 GAPAP
-200 GMSEPDAPGL
+200 
-210 GTSESGGAESGAGR
+210 
-224 SGSHPGG
+224 
-231 QASSGPGGQPVSDLG
+231 QP
-246 GQPVSDLGGRPVS
+246 
-259 DLGGQAS
+259 
-266 SGSGG
+266 
-271 QLASDPGGQAPSGPG
+271 
-286 GRQVSSPGGQ
+286 
-296 PVSGPGGQASSGP
+296 
-309 GGQPVSDPGG
+309 
-319 QSVSRPGGQ
+319 
-328 LASDPGGQPVSGP
+328 
-341 GGYPVSGPGW
+341 
-351 QSVSRPRGQSAPPEP
+351 
-366 QALDNNDALA
+366 LDNNDALA

-386 QAALALHELRGLI
+386 QSALALHELRGLI

-421 APVHAARPHKG
+421 DPVHAARPHRG
-432 STEVARRMRELIGA
+432 SVEVARRMRELIGA

-462 FRCVPQIHGP
+462 LRCLPQIHGP

-479 LEGVLTV
+479 LERVLAV
-486 EINAAAENPLISPED
+486 EINAAAENPLIAAED
-501 MAAYHHGGFY
+501 LAAYHHGGFY
-511 QAQLALALDH
+511 AAQLALALDH
-521 FRLAVTQVARLSTS
+521 FRLAATQVARLSTS

-560 GVMILEYAAA
+560 GVMILEYAAG

-635 RPEPELP
+635 RPDPGLP
-642 AGRALEL
+642 AGAAFAL
-649 AESVLEPDQA
+649 AEPVLDADPA
-659 DRPLTDDVTA
+659 DRPLTDDVTQ

>member
-1 MSSRI
+1 M
-6 VDTVNAVTPPASVG
+6 DAPGSVHTG

-25 GHSTGV
+25 GIGLGV
-31 EDVVRLA
+31 ADVVRLA

-49 AMKRVEES
+49 AMKRVTES

-81 NEDVP
+81 NESVP
-86 TEAAAGHGLRLLR
+86 TEAAAEHGLRLLR

-144 ETGAYPVV
+144 ESGAYPVV

-174 GEHPWRGLDGSDA
+174 GEHPWRGATGTGGGLSGNSGWLG
-187 AGADAPGPGTSEL
+187 AGRT
-200 GMSEPDAPGL
+200 
-210 GTSESGGAESGAGR
+210 SGGAGVDASGGVGLTGTSGGLGADTSGRAGVEGSVGRGAGALGER
-224 SGSHPGG
+224 DVGVSGGSGSRG
-231 QASSGPGGQPVSDLG
+231 
-246 GQPVSDLGGRPVS
+246 
-259 DLGGQAS
+259 
-266 SGSGG
+266 GSGG
-271 QLASDPGGQAPSGPG
+271 SGLGGPYGGIGGGVRGGTSVDASGGSGSRG
-286 GRQVSSPGGQ
+286 G
-296 PVSGPGGQASSGP
+296 SGLRGSSGGIGV
-309 GGQPVSDPGG
+309 GGSGG
-319 QSVSRPGGQ
+319 FRGLVGAPEAQ
-328 LASDPGGQPVSGP
+328 L
-341 GGYPVSGPGW
+341 
-351 QSVSRPRGQSAPPEP
+351 
-366 QALDNNDALA
+366 LDNNDALA
-376 LISSNALTLG
+376 FISSNALTLG
-386 QAALALHELRGLI
+386 QAALALHELRGLLE
-399 GATQVVAALSL
+399 ATQVVGALSL

-421 APVHAARPHKG
+421 APVHAARPHRG
-432 STEVARRMRELIGA
+432 SSEVARRMRELIGA
-446 ADRPT
+446 DERPT

-462 FRCVPQIHGP
+462 FRCLPQIHGP

-479 LEGVLTV
+479 LEEVV
-486 EINAAAENPLISPED
+486 AIEINAAAENPLITPED

-521 FRLAVTQVARLSTS
+521 FRLALTQVARLSTS

-560 GVMILEYAAA
+560 GVMILEYAAG
-570 AALGDLR
+570 AALGELR

-635 RPEPELP
+635 GPDLDLP
-642 AGRALEL
+642 VGRALEL
-649 AESVLEPDQA
+649 AMSVLDEDQA

-669 AAALL
+669 ATALL

-684 AS
+684 ES

>member
-1 MSSRI
+1 MSSRNA
-6 VDTVNAVTPPASVG
+6 DTSSEVVAGLTAG

-25 GHSTGV
+25 GCSTGV
-31 EDVVRLA
+31 TDIVRLA
-38 DGAARPVPGTD
+38 DGAARPVPGTE
-49 AMKRVEES
+49 AMKRVEQS

-86 TEAAAGHGLRLLR
+86 TEAAAEHGLRLLR

-166 AQVGLALA
+166 AQLGLALV
-174 GEHPWRGLDGSDA
+174 GEHPWRGPEQ
-187 AGADAPGPGTSEL
+187 GASP
-200 GMSEPDAPGL
+200 
-210 GTSESGGAESGAGR
+210 
-224 SGSHPGG
+224 
-231 QASSGPGGQPVSDLG
+231 QV
-246 GQPVSDLGGRPVS
+246 
-259 DLGGQAS
+259 
-266 SGSGG
+266 
-271 QLASDPGGQAPSGPG
+271 QAPSAQAQVQAPSVQPQGPSPLG
-286 GRQVSSPGGQ
+286 LGERVTSFGEEVSSVG
-296 PVSGPGGQASSGP
+296 
-309 GGQPVSDPGG
+309 
-319 QSVSRPGGQ
+319 
-328 LASDPGGQPVSGP
+328 
-341 GGYPVSGPGW
+341 
-351 QSVSRPRGQSAPPEP
+351 RGLPPEP
-366 QALDNNDALA
+366 QPLDNNDALA

-386 QAALALHELRGLI
+386 QSALALDELRGLI
-399 GATQVVAALSL
+399 EATQVVAALSL

-432 STEVARRMRELIGA
+432 SAEVARRMRELIGA

-472 AHDAADA
+472 AQDAADA
-479 LEGVLTV
+479 LEGVLV
-486 EINAAAENPLISPED
+486 IEINAAAENPLISPED

-619 GCELVA
+619 GCELVS

-635 RPEPELP
+635 RPDPELP
-642 AGRALEL
+642 VGRAMEL
-649 AESVLEPDQA
+649 AESVLGLDQA

-674 DRFTDIWRGS
+674 DRFTDIWRGIES
-684 AS
+684 

>member
-6 VDTVNAVTPPASVG
+6 VDTSTAVAAPARPGPVG
-20 LVVLD
+20 PVVLD
-25 GHSTGV
+25 GRGLGV
-31 EDVVRLA
+31 GDVVHLA
-38 DGAARPVPGTD
+38 DGTASPAPGTE

-57 WDAARQIA
+57 WDAARRIA

-144 ETGAYPVV
+144 ESGAYPAV

-166 AQVGLALA
+166 AQLGLALA
-174 GEHPWRGLDGSDA
+174 GEHPWRGP
-187 AGADAPGPGTSEL
+187 GAPAP
-200 GMSEPDAPGL
+200 
-210 GTSESGGAESGAGR
+210 
-224 SGSHPGG
+224 
-231 QASSGPGGQPVSDLG
+231 QP
-246 GQPVSDLGGRPVS
+246 
-259 DLGGQAS
+259 
-266 SGSGG
+266 
-271 QLASDPGGQAPSGPG
+271 
-286 GRQVSSPGGQ
+286 
-296 PVSGPGGQASSGP
+296 
-309 GGQPVSDPGG
+309 
-319 QSVSRPGGQ
+319 
-328 LASDPGGQPVSGP
+328 
-341 GGYPVSGPGW
+341 
-351 QSVSRPRGQSAPPEP
+351 
-366 QALDNNDALA
+366 LDNNDALA

-399 GATQVVAALSL
+399 AATQVAAALSL
-410 LAVDGSHEAYA
+410 VAVDGSHEAYA
-421 APVHAARPHKG
+421 APVHSARPHRG

-479 LEGVLTV
+479 LEQVLTV
-486 EINAAAENPLISPED
+486 EINAAAENPLICAED

-521 FRLAVTQVARLSTS
+521 FRLAVTQVARLSSS

-560 GVMILEYAAA
+560 GVMILEYAAG

-619 GCELVA
+619 GCEVVA

-630 RQRDL
+630 RQRGL
-635 RPEPELP
+635 RPDPELP

-649 AESVLEPDQA
+649 AESVLDPDQA
-659 DRPLTDDVTA
+659 DRPLTDDVAA

-684 AS
+684 TS